1 MEQRQASPT
10 RQAGFTLIEVMITVA
25 IVAILAAVAMPAY
38 SDYIKT
44 GRLPQATNNLSS
56 MRAKLEQYFQDNRT
70 YVGACAAGTIAAL
83 PPADDFTYTCPTLT
97 ATTYVVKAQGQGAV
111 AGFSFTID
119 ESNNK
124 KTVAVPSGW
133 GTASDSAPIT
143 CWVRK
148 KGGAC

>member
-1 MEQRQASPT
+1 MDQQKAVAP
-10 RQAGFTLIEVMITVA
+10 RQAGMTLIEVMVTIA
-25 IVAILAAVAMPAY
+25 IVAILSAVAIPAY
-38 SDYIKT
+38 SDYVKS
-44 GRLPQATNNLSS
+44 GRLPQATNNLAA

-70 YVGACAAGTIAAL
+70 YIGACADGTIAAL

-97 ATTYVVKAQGQGAV
+97 ATTYTVKAEGKGTV

-124 KTVAVPSGW
+124 KTVALPSGW
-133 GTASDSAPIT
+133 GTASEGSPVT

>member
-1 MEQRQASPT
+1 MDQHQASAS
-10 RQAGFTLIEVMITVA
+10 RQMGFTLIELMVTVA
-25 IVAILAAVAMPAY
+25 IIAILAAVAIPAY

-44 GRLPQATNNLSS
+44 GRLPQATNNLSA

-70 YVGACAAGTIAAL
+70 YIGACAAGTIAAL
-83 PPADDFTYTCPTLT
+83 PAADDFTYTCPTLT
-97 ATTYVVKAQGQGAV
+97 ATTYVVKAVGSGAV
-111 AGFSFTID
+111 AGFAYTID

-124 KTVAVPSGW
+124 KTVALPTGW